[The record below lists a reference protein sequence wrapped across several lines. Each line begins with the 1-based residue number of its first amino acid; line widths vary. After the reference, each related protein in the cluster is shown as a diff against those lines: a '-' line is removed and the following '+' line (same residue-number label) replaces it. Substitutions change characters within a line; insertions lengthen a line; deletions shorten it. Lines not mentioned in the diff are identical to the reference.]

1 MPENEERGSLSER
14 RQRRRARRQEMLRQ
28 AGGVDARISDTRAT
42 ATTAPAATAQGVAI
56 TRGKASATPSRRQA
70 SESSFLSNFIIF
82 RPIISFWGYLQNV
95 GVEIRKVT
103 WPTRADARRLTG
115 IVLIVTIAAAISL
128 GLISF
133 VLSELFR
140 FGIETPL
147 ILLSTFALIVAGT
160 LFRLRRGAR
169 SASY

>member
-14 RQRRRARRQEMLRQ
+14 RERRRARRTGNVATDKRSRR
-28 AGGVDARISDTRAT
+28 ARYCHRRRPT
-42 ATTAPAATAQGVAI
+42 AAAAAI
-56 TRGKASATPSRRQA
+56 THGKDAATPSRRRI
-70 SESSFLSNFIIF
+70 SESSFLSNFILF

-103 WPTRADARRLTG
+103 WPTRADARRLTS

-128 GLISF
+128 GIISF
-133 VLSELFR
+133 ALSELFR

-147 ILLSTFALIVAGT
+147 ILLGTFALIVAGT

>member
-14 RQRRRARRQEMLRQ
+14 RERRRARRQEMLRQ
-28 AGGVDARISDTRAT
+28 TGEVGARAIAT
-42 ATTAPAATAQGVAI
+42 AAAPTTVTAAAI
-56 TRGKASATPSRRQA
+56 TRGKDVSTPSRRRV
-70 SESSFLSNFIIF
+70 SESSFLSNFILF

-128 GLISF
+128 GMISF
-133 VLSELFR
+133 ALSELFR

-147 ILLSTFALIVAGT
+147 ILLGTFALIVTGT

>member
-14 RQRRRARRQEMLRQ
+14 RERRRARRQEMLRQ
-28 AGGVDARISDTRAT
+28 TGEVGARAT
-42 ATTAPAATAQGVAI
+42 ATPAAAAVTAAAI
-56 TRGKASATPSRRQA
+56 TRGKDVSTPSSRRV
-70 SESSFLSNFIIF
+70 SESSFLSNFILF

-128 GLISF
+128 GIISF
-133 VLSELFR
+133 ALSELFR

-147 ILLSTFALIVAGT
+147 ILLGTFALIVAGT